1 MRHGLLCIAT
11 VAMLFCAGTA
21 RAADTLI
28 YSFDALTTGGTD
40 GFGPNGGGTYTQD
53 TIGTTV
59 GTNSLKAVIP
69 GGATFVGAITGTLPA
84 VVNNPPGVDYVRF
97 DMTVGQ
103 GQEFT
108 GAFSLVGVTIWG
120 CTQGGACGNQVQFS
134 DFEHIDGKAAGTY
147 NNVQID
153 LSSAANYLPGQ
164 SFNQIFGLSGSGSPL
179 IPTHFQFFFNKSN
192 DAPSTVYIDNVR
204 VGGVPE
210 PATCVLMGL
219 GAVGLATIG
228 RRRSR

>member
-11 VAMLFCAGTA
+11 VVALLFSGMA

-28 YSFDALTTGGTD
+28 YSFDALTFGGTD

-53 TIGTTV
+53 TVGTTI

-69 GGATFVGAITGTLPA
+69 TGATFVGAITGNLPA
-84 VVNNPPGVDYVRF
+84 VVNNPPGVNYVLF
-97 DMTVGQ
+97 DMTVKQ
-103 GQEFT
+103 GEEFT
-108 GAFSLVGVTIWG
+108 GSFGVVGVTVWG

-134 DFEHIDGKAAGTY
+134 DFEHVGGKVAGTY

-153 LSSAANYLPGQ
+153 LNNAANYLPGQ

-192 DAPSTVYIDNVR
+192 DASLTVYIDNVR
-204 VGGVPE
+204 AGAIPE
-210 PATCVLMGL
+210 PATCALMGL
-219 GAVGLATIG
+219 GALGLVTIS
-228 RRRSR
+228 RRRG

>member
-21 RAADTLI
+21 RAVDTLI

-59 GTNSLKAVIP
+59 GTNSLKSVIP

-84 VVNNPPGVDYVRF
+84 VVNNPPGVDYVLF

-103 GQEFT
+103 GEEYAGGF
-108 GAFSLVGVTIWG
+108 AVVGVTVWG
-120 CTQGGACGNQVQFS
+120 CTQGGACGNQVQFP
-134 DFEHIDGKAAGTY
+134 DVEHIEGKVAGTY
-147 NNVQID
+147 NNVRID
-153 LSSAANYLPGQ
+153 LVNAQNYLPGQ

-179 IPTHFQFFFNKSN
+179 IPTHFQLYFNKSN
-192 DAPSTVYIDNVR
+192 DAPLTVYFDNIR
-204 VGGVPE
+204 VGQVPE
-210 PATCVLMGL
+210 PTTFALMGL
-219 GAVGLATIG
+219 GAVGLAAFG
-228 RRRSR
+228 RRRNS